1 MIILSC
7 KDVCLEF
14 GDTTILSNITFGI
27 NEGERVGVVGV
38 NGAGKSSLI
47 KIISGKYKPSSGSVF
62 VSGDRSLGVLEQ
74 NAALES
80 ENTLIGEM
88 LLTFPELLADEKR
101 LHELESKLSNG
112 DPDTIS
118 AYTRAEERFR
128 ESGGYEFRSRCR
140 GNLINMGF
148 PESMHDM
155 RISSLSGGQKTR
167 LALTRL
173 LIASPD
179 ILILDEP
186 TNHLD
191 EQTLTKLEATLSS
204 YRGTLI
210 VISHDRY
217 FLDRITTNILEIE
230 NHKAEIYVG
239 NYTAF
244 TKLKEE
250 RREALERAYKN
261 QQKEIARIEAYIE
274 QQRRWNRERNIIAA
288 ESRMKALDR
297 MEKIERPENA
307 PGSIRLSFGKALD
320 SANDVL
326 KIRGLS
332 KSYGDK
338 VLFSDIELLLKK
350 GERLFISGANGCGKS
365 TLIKILMG
373 SVAPDS
379 GYFDFGYNV
388 KIGYYDQENQNLDPN
403 KTVLDELWDAYDNL
417 TQTEIRNTLAL
428 FMFRGEDVKKLVREL
443 SGGERARLTL
453 AKLILSKI
461 NLLVLDE
468 PTNHLDISSRDALE
482 NALAAFDGTMI
493 AVSHD
498 RYFVK
503 KLATCI
509 LDLSSESSKVFA
521 GTYDEYQNY
530 RAILASKAIE
540 TSESA
545 SPKTVSAGKEQF
557 LAAKEQAAEKRK
569 LEKRRKFVKSEITR
583 IEKELDRIAHELE
596 GEAASDYVL
605 AEKLCLEQEE
615 LESALLSLYEEDEN
629 ADNDT
634 RSDP

>member
-7 KDVCLEF
+7 KDVGLEY
-14 GDTTILSNITFGI
+14 GDVTILSGVTFGI

-47 KIISGKYKPSSGSVF
+47 KIITGKYSATSGSVF
-62 VSGDRSLGVLEQ
+62 VSGDKSLGVLEQ

-80 ENTLIGEM
+80 ENTLIDEM
-88 LLTFPELLADEKR
+88 LLTFPELIADEKR
-101 LHELESKLSNG
+101 LAELSAKLSSG
-112 DPDTIS
+112 DSEIIS
-118 AYTRAEERFR
+118 QYTRLEERFR
-128 ESGGYEFRSRCR
+128 ENGGYEFRSRCR

-148 PESMHDM
+148 PEDMHRM
-155 RISSLSGGQKTR
+155 CISSLSGGQKTR

-173 LIASPD
+173 LILNPD

-191 EQTLTKLEATLSS
+191 EQTLVKLENQLSS

-217 FLDRITTNILEIE
+217 FLDRVTTNILEIE
-230 NHKAEIYVG
+230 NHKAELYAG
-239 NYTAF
+239 NYTKF
-244 TKLKEE
+244 VELKRE

-288 ESRMKALDR
+288 ESRMKALER
-297 MEKIERPENA
+297 MEKIDRPENA
-307 PGSIRLSFGKALD
+307 PGSIRMSFGTALA

-326 KIRGLS
+326 KVSGLA
-332 KSYGDK
+332 KSFGDK
-338 VLFSDIELLLKK
+338 RLFSDLDFMVQK
-350 GERLFISGANGCGKS
+350 GERLFISGPNGSGKS

-373 SVAPDS
+373 FEPASS
-379 GYFDFGYNV
+379 GYFDFGYNI
-388 KIGYYDQENQNLDPN
+388 KIGYYDQENQNLDDS

-417 TQTEIRNTLAL
+417 TQTEVRNTLAL
-428 FMFRGEDVKKLVREL
+428 FMFRGEDVFKLVGDL

-468 PTNHLDISSRDALE
+468 PTNHLDINSRDALE
-482 NALAAFDGTMI
+482 NALEAFDGTII

-503 KLATCI
+503 KLATHM
-509 LDLSSESSKVFA
+509 LDLGSTPPTVFD
-521 GTYDEYQNY
+521 GNYEEYQHY
-530 RAILASKAIE
+530 KAIRASRE
-540 TSESA
+540 ADASA
-545 SPKTVSAGKEQF
+545 TVEIKTVSSGKEQF
-557 LAAKEQAAEKRK
+557 LAAKEQAAEKRR
-569 LEKRRKFVKSEITR
+569 LEKRKKFVHDEIER
-583 IEKELDRIAHELE
+583 IEKELDRISAELM
-596 GEAASDYVL
+596 GDAASDYVL
-605 AEKLCLEQEE
+605 ADKLYNEQTE
-615 LESALLSLYEEDEN
+615 LEETLMALYEENEGYTE
-629 ADNDT
+629 A
-634 RSDP
+634 

>member
-7 KDVCLEF
+7 KDVGLEY
-14 GDTTILSNITFGI
+14 GDTTVLSGITFGI
-27 NEGERVGVVGV
+27 NEGERVGIVGV

-47 KIISGKYKPSSGSVF
+47 KIISGKYTPSRGSVF

-80 ENTLIGEM
+80 ENTLIDEM
-88 LLTFPELLADEKR
+88 LLTFPSLLADEKR
-101 LHELESKLSNG
+101 LAELSAQLSGANEEI
-112 DPDTIS
+112 IS
-118 AYTRAEERFR
+118 QYTRLEERFR
-128 ESGGYEFRSRCR
+128 ESGGYEYRSRCR

-148 PESMHDM
+148 DESMHTL

-173 LIASPD
+173 LIMNPD

-191 EQTLTKLEATLSS
+191 EQTLTKLESQLAG

-217 FLDRITTNILEIE
+217 FLDRVTTSILEIE
-230 NHKAEIYVG
+230 NKKAELYTG
-239 NYTAF
+239 NYSSF
-244 TKLKEE
+244 VEQKRE

-297 MEKIERPENA
+297 MEKIDRPESA
-307 PGSIRLSFGKALD
+307 PGAIRLNFSRALD

-326 KIRGLS
+326 KISDLA
-332 KSYGDK
+332 KSFGEK
-338 VLFSDIELLLKK
+338 KLFSKLDLLLQK
-350 GERLFISGANGCGKS
+350 GERLFIAGPNGSGKS

-373 SVAPDS
+373 FEAASA

-388 KIGYYDQENQNLDPN
+388 RIGYYDQENQNLDDR
-403 KTVLDELWDAYDNL
+403 KSVLDELWDCYDNL
-417 TQTEIRNTLAL
+417 TQTEIRNTLAQ
-428 FMFRGEDVKKLVREL
+428 FMFRGDDVFKLVGEL

-461 NLLVLDE
+461 NMLVLDE
-468 PTNHLDISSRDALE
+468 PTNHLDINSRDALE
-482 NALAAFDGTMI
+482 SALCEFDGTII

-503 KLATCI
+503 KLATRI
-509 LDLSSESSKVFA
+509 VDLGTTPPTVFD
-521 GTYDEYQNY
+521 GNYDEYQRY
-530 RAILASKAIE
+530 KEIC
-540 TSESA
+540 SA
-545 SPKTVSAGKEQF
+545 KDTKREQTVEEKKVSGGKEQF
-557 LAAKEQAAEKRK
+557 LAAKEQAAQRRK
-569 LEKRRKFVKSEITR
+569 LEKRRIFVADEIVR
-583 IEKELDRIAHELE
+583 IEKELDRISAELM
-596 GEAASDYVL
+596 GEAASDYIL
-605 AEKLCLEQEE
+605 AQK
-615 LESALLSLYEEDEN
+615 LYEEQTSLEEELM
-629 ADNDT
+629 ALYEESEGFDT
-634 RSDP
+634 QI